1 MSSVL
6 ARRRRHRYETVLEL
20 TPLIDVIFLLLIFF
34 MVSTSFVVNKEI
46 PIQLPKSDS
55 ATTESTQDYLA
66 IGIDA
71 QGRFSINGSML
82 AVSSADEIAAA
93 LRKKL
98 ENKSAAGVPVRID
111 GHESADY
118 QFVIRAMDACRQAG
132 LTDVRLNTLK
142 SVD

>member
-93 LRKKL
+93 LRKEL
-98 ENKSAAGVPVRID
+98 ENKSAAWVPVRID

-118 QFVIRAMDACRQAG
+118 QFVVRAMDACRQAG